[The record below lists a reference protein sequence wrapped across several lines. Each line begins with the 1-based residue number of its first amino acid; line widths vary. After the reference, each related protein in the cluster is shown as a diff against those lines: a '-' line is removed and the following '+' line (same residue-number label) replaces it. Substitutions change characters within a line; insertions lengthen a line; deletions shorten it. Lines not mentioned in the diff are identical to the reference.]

1 MDRSTDWQVAFGDG
15 KRVKMDSLRSW
26 TDGESTRHYSGL
38 AAYEKTFSLPDN
50 FLREGIR
57 VRLDLGE
64 GTPLTAPLAGA
75 RTNGMRALLEAP
87 VLEGAVAGVKG
98 HRSGPVW
105 G

>member
-57 VRLDLGE
+57 VTLDFGE
-64 GTPLTAPLAGA
+64 GTPSTAPPTSA
-75 RTNGMRALLEAP
+75 RTNGMTALLEAP
-87 VLEGAVAGVKG
+87 VREGAVVAVNG
-98 HRSGPVW
+98 HRAGS
-105 G
+105 